1 MNLDL
6 HDVRVVE
13 LVEFNA
19 DLVQVATGFQ
29 FTEGPIWHP
38 QQQSLIFSDI
48 INSALYQWSY
58 AKGVT
63 LFRSPSHRA
72 NGNAYDHDG
81 RILSC
86 EHATSRVTRANG
98 TGDVEVLATHFEGKE
113 LNSPNDIVV
122 HQSGAIYFTDPP
134 YGRTARFGIERE
146 QELEI
151 QGVYRLDP
159 TTNELTLLADDFY
172 TPNGLCFSLDQR
184 QLLVNDTELRHIRIF
199 DVEDDGTLA
208 NGRLFAETIGNG
220 PGKPD
225 GMKIDQQGNV
235 YCCGPGGI
243 HLFDPDGIC
252 LGVVQMPERTTN
264 FVFGDTDLCSLYI
277 TATTSIY
284 RLRTKIPGHPTFL
297 GC

>member
-38 QQQSLIFSDI
+38 QRQSLIFSDI

-72 NGNAYDHDG
+72 NGNAYDHEG

-98 TGDVEVLATHFEGKE
+98 VGDVEVLATHFEGKE